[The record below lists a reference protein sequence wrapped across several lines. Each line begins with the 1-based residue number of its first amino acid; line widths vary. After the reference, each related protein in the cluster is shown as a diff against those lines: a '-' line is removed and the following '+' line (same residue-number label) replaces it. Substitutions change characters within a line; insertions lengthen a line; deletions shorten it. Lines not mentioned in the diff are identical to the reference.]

1 MAAVLGLDAKL
12 YARVLSDQYKLTP
25 CSYDTAQSEW
35 VELTNVRDVTLDM
48 TKGDADVT
56 TRSNSGWKATIGTLK
71 DGTIDFEMIWDGADN
86 GFKIMKTAFLENK
99 TVALLVMDG
108 PKNNDPNGSAQ
119 GLMVNCSI
127 TKFTRPEPLED
138 ALKAQITARPTYVT
152 GKPPVWVESDTTY
165 TASEPPNA

>member
-12 YARVLSDQYKLTP
+12 YARVLSSDHLTP
-25 CSYDTAQSEW
+25 CSYGTAQSEW
-35 VELTNVRDVTLDM
+35 VELTNVRDNTLDM

-56 TRSNSGWKATIGTLK
+56 TRANNGWKATIGTLK

-99 TVALLVMDG
+99 VCALLIMDG
-108 PKNNDPNGSAQ
+108 SRTATPAGASQ

-127 TKFTRPEPLED
+127 TKFSRPEPLED
-138 ALKAQITARPTYVT
+138 ALKAQVTARPTYVT
-152 GKPPVWVESDTTY
+152 GQPPVWVESDPTFTS
-165 TASEPPNA
+165 AEPPNA